1 VDRSVPAQQ
10 SRGAAP
16 DPPGTQCGGRG
27 IDDAGM
33 TAEPEV
39 VVGAEVEHGFDG
51 RAGHG
56 QTASQAEP
64 VLALEFPASTL
75 ARIGFHHP
83 ASNRLGHAGEGRRP
97 GSCLPHCE
105 VVGILNGTDP
115 MGTARIVGLGH
126 ATPRRIVSSAEIER
140 ELGLESGWIERRTG
154 VRTRRV
160 CAPEESCSTLAVDA
174 ARRALDHCR
183 IAPADIG
190 LVLLATSTP
199 DYLLPPTAPAV
210 AERLGCRRA
219 GAVDLAGACAGF
231 LYALILAAA
240 QVEVSGRAALVI
252 AANVLSRRLDPI
264 DPSSRALFADGAG
277 AVVVSNESTLVDPFA
292 RLEAS
297 VWGSDG
303 AQADAIR
310 IEAGGSARPI
320 DLDAVEEGLH
330 YLRIEN
336 GSRLFVAAVE
346 GLARV
351 GAAALDDV
359 GLTSSDVDLW
369 VPHQANA
376 RILERAGGRLGIDRS
391 RCFSI
396 LEEWGN
402 SSAASLPTAL
412 SLASEGGLIPKGKNV
427 LLTAVGAGLVEAG
440 VVLRT

>member
-1 VDRSVPAQQ
+1 
-10 SRGAAP
+10 
-16 DPPGTQCGGRG
+16 
-27 IDDAGM
+27 
-33 TAEPEV
+33 
-39 VVGAEVEHGFDG
+39 
-51 RAGHG
+51 
-56 QTASQAEP
+56 
-64 VLALEFPASTL
+64 
-75 ARIGFHHP
+75 
-83 ASNRLGHAGEGRRP
+83 
-97 GSCLPHCE
+97 
-105 VVGILNGTDP
+105 

-140 ELGLESGWIERRTG
+140 ELGLEAGWIERRTG
-154 VRTRRV
+154 VRTRRI
-160 CAPEESCSTLAVDA
+160 CGPEESCSTLAVDA
-174 ARRALDHCR
+174 GRRALDR
-183 IAPADIG
+183 SGIAPTDIG

-199 DYLLPPTAPAV
+199 DHLLPPTAPVV

-240 QVEVSGRAALVI
+240 QVEVSGRPALVI
-252 AANVLSRRLDPI
+252 ASNVLSRRLDPL
-264 DPSSRALFADGAG
+264 DPSARALFADGAG
-277 AVVVSNESTLVDPFA
+277 AVVLSDKSTNIDQLA
-292 RLEAS
+292 RLEAG

-303 AQADAIR
+303 TQADAIR
-310 IEAGGSARPI
+310 IEAGGSVRPI
-320 DLDAVEEGLH
+320 DFDAIEEGLH
-330 YLRIEN
+330 YLRIEK

-351 GAAALDDV
+351 GAAALDRA
-359 GLTSSDVDLW
+359 GLTSIEVDLW

-376 RILERAGGRLGIDRS
+376 RILERAGARLGVDHS

-412 SLASEGGLIPKGKNV
+412 SLASERGLISKGKNV